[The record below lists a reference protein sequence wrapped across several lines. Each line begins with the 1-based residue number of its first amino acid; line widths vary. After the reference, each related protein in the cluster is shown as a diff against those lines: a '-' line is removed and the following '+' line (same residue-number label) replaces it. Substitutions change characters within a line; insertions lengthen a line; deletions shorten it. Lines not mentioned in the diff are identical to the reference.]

1 MTAITGSTGHLGRLV
16 IDGLLD
22 QLPADQIVAVA
33 RDTDK
38 AGGLAERGVDVR
50 YGDYDE
56 PASLVS
62 AFEGVDRLL
71 FISASEVGKRV
82 PQHRA
87 VVDAAKEAG
96 VGLIVYTSILHAPDS
111 EIGLADEHR
120 QTEAM
125 LAESGIPFVLLRNGW
140 YTENYTGSV
149 GAAVEHGAVL
159 GSAGDAQVSPATRA
173 DYAAAAVAVLT
184 ADDPAGE
191 VYELA
196 GDESFTMTEY
206 AAEVSRQSGAEV
218 VYQDMPEEAY
228 ASALETMGLPQ
239 PVAHM
244 IAQADAAARDGAL
257 YDDGRALSH
266 LIGRPTTPLSDAVAD
281 ALDD

>member
-22 QLPADQIVAVA
+22 QMPADQIVAVA

-38 AGGLAERGVDVR
+38 ASGLAERGVDVR

-56 PASLVS
+56 PASLIS

-71 FISASEVGKRV
+71 LISASEVGKRV

-281 ALDD
+281 ALAD